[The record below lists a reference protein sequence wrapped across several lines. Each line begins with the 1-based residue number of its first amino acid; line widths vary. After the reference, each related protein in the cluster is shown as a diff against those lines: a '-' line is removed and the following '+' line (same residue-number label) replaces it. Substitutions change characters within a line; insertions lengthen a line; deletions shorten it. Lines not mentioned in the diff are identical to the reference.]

1 MNVSYCS
8 NIVDEMGEHVAAT
21 RAVLSPAIRAI
32 LMQKSCQE
40 EKNRIAPYHEAEYHQ
55 KRCSGPAPIRFF
67 DRHKKAAHS
76 LAAVRGVSG
85 GPWQGPMDAG
95 SSREPLYSY
104 TGRRVTDLDEARG
117 RRKI

>member
-1 MNVSYCS
+1 MFLIVP
-8 NIVDEMGEHVAAT
+8 NIVDGMGEHAAAT

-40 EKNRIAPYHEAEYHQ
+40 EKNPDCAYREAEYHQ
-55 KRCSGPAPIRFF
+55 KSRPGPDPIRFF

-95 SSREPLYSY
+95 STREPLYSY